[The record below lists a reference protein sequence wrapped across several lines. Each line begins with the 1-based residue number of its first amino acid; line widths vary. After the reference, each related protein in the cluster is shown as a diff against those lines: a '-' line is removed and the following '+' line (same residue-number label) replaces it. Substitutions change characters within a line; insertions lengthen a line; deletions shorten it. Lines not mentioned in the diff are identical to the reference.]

1 MQMQTPVVRDLL
13 LLGGGH
19 SHVQVLKHFA
29 MHPVPGI
36 RLTLISDDY
45 VSAYSGMVPGFIAGH
60 YTLDEI
66 QIALEPLCRGAG
78 ARFICA
84 RVTGLDR
91 NERRVLMAGR
101 PPLRYDYL
109 SINSGARPD
118 LKGMPGIAVKPISG
132 FLAQWPAVFS
142 SLQASDQPLATAEST
157 PSGQSRAARSGLI
170 LVGAG
175 AGGVEMAFACR
186 ASLPSEVSI
195 KLVGPTLLPSLNR
208 RAKKL
213 VSEAMR
219 EKRIEYIAQRV
230 ANASKTSNG
239 YRITLIDGSIEEADQ
254 LLWVTDVRAPE
265 WLAGSGLDCDDKGFA
280 KVDASMQCI
289 GDGHIFVAGDAA
301 HLQGQER
308 AKAGVFAVR
317 AAPVLAANLARA
329 VQGLPLH
336 GPRSRFSPQESFL
349 TLIGLGA
356 PGRPDAIAVRGAWA
370 LRGKIFWRLKDWI
383 DQRFIRRY
391 NELPSMDAESVDLP
405 ESLAGALPDD
415 PMRCGGCGAKLA
427 SDPLRRVLQRLPT
440 QSAPHVVLGIGDDA
454 AEVRH
459 GTGSTLLSVDG
470 FRAMIDDP
478 YLLGRICAH
487 HSLNDLY
494 AMGAQPASALALVT
508 IPLMAEPMMEEE
520 LYQLLSG
527 AVDVLNKSDAPLVGG
542 HSAEGAEL
550 SIALTVTGAPGQ
562 TTLRKSGAQVGDV
575 LILTKPL
582 GTGVILAGAMR
593 GIHVP
598 GAISAAVDCMDSSN
612 ALSVEIL
619 QDCGANALTDVTGFG
634 LLGHLS
640 EMLRASDCGVALRL
654 ADIPLLPGALPM
666 AKRNIASSL
675 QSANALALRDFRLLD
690 DLDPCRL
697 AILSDPQTSG
707 GMLASVPAHQADTCI
722 KALRDRQIEAA
733 KVGDIVPVPTRII
746 TT

>member
-45 VSAYSGMVPGFIAGH
+45 VSPYSGMVPGFIAGH
-60 YTLDEI
+60 YNLDEI

-91 NERRVLMAGR
+91 DERRVLMAGR

-118 LKGMPGIAVKPISG
+118 LKGMPGIAVKPLNG

-142 SLQASDQPLATAEST
+142 SLQAGEQPPGPAESA
-157 PSGQSRAARSGLI
+157 PYAQSRASRSSLI

-186 ASLPSEVSI
+186 ASLPSKVSI
-195 KLVGPTLLPSLNR
+195 KLVGPTLLRGLNR

-219 EKRIEYIAQRV
+219 EKRVEYIAQRV
-230 ANASKTSNG
+230 ENASKTSNG
-239 YRITLIDGSIEEADQ
+239 YRITLINGSIEEADQ

-265 WLAGSGLDCDDKGFA
+265 WLASSGLDCDDKGFA
-280 KVDASMQCI
+280 KVDESMQCI

-301 HLQGQER
+301 HLHGQER

-317 AAPVLAANLARA
+317 AASVLAANLARA

-336 GPRSRFSPQESFL
+336 GPKSRFSPQESFL

-356 PGRPDAIAVRGAWA
+356 PGRPDAIAVRGVWA

-383 DQRFIRRY
+383 DQRFIHRY

-415 PMRCGGCGAKLA
+415 AMRCGGCGAKLA

-527 AVDVLNKSDAPLVGG
+527 AVDVLNKNGSPLVGG

-550 SIALTVTGAPGQ
+550 SIALTVTGTPGQ
-562 TTLRKSGAQVGDV
+562 ITLRKSGAQVGDV

-593 GIHVP
+593 GIHFP
-598 GAISAAVDCMDSSN
+598 GAISAAVSCMDSSN

-619 QDCGANALTDVTGFG
+619 QDCGVNALTDVTGFG

-640 EMLRASDCGVALRL
+640 EMLRASNCGVALRL
-654 ADIPLLPGALPM
+654 ADIPVLPGALPM

-675 QSANALALRDFRLLD
+675 QSANALSLRDFRFAD

-707 GMLASVPAHQADTCI
+707 GMLASVPAHQADTCV

-733 KVGDIVPVPTRII
+733 RVGDIVPAPTRII
-746 TT
+746 TP

>member
-45 VSAYSGMVPGFIAGH
+45 VSPYSGMVPGFIAGH

-66 QIALEPLCRGAG
+66 QIALEPLCRRAG

-91 NERRVLMAGR
+91 DERRVLMAGR

-118 LKGMPGIAVKPISG
+118 LKGMPGIAVKPISD
-132 FLAQWPAVFS
+132 FLAQWPAIYS
-142 SLQASDQPLATAEST
+142 SLETGGQPLTTAESAS
-157 PSGQSRAARSGLI
+157 PDQSRKMRGGLI

-186 ASLPSEVSI
+186 ASLPSDVPI

-213 VSEAMR
+213 ISEAMR
-219 EKRIEYIAQRV
+219 EWRIEYIAQRV
-230 ANASKTSNG
+230 ANASETRNG
-239 YRITLIDGSIEEADQ
+239 YSITLTDGAVEEADQ

-265 WLAGSGLDCDDKGFA
+265 WLAGSGLECDDKGFA

-289 GDGHIFVAGDAA
+289 GDRHIFVAGDAA

-391 NELPSMDAESVDLP
+391 NELPSMDAQSVDLP
-405 ESLAGALPDD
+405 ESLAEALPDD

-440 QSAPHVVLGIGDDA
+440 QSAPHVALGIGDDA

-520 LYQLLSG
+520 LFQLLSG
-527 AVDVLNKSDAPLVGG
+527 AVDVLNKSGAPLVGG

-550 SIALTVTGAPGQ
+550 SIALTVTGTPGQ

-598 GAISAAVDCMDSSN
+598 GAISAAVGCMDCSN

-619 QDCGANALTDVTGFG
+619 QDCGVNALTDVTGFG

-654 ADIPLLPGALPM
+654 ADIPLLPGALSM

-675 QSANALALRDFRLLD
+675 QGANALALRDFRLVD
-690 DLDPCRL
+690 ELDPCRL

-707 GMLASVPAHQADTCI
+707 GMLASLPAHQADTCI
-722 KALRDRQIEAA
+722 KALRDQHIEAA
-733 KVGDIVPVPTRII
+733 KIGDIVPAPKRII
-746 TT
+746 TA